1 MDNKQKEQLKK
12 GLVFSG
18 LGLLCALS
26 IWFIFA
32 PSDKDKAE
40 EQQGLNKDIPQAT
53 VEQLTDN
60 KLKAYEL
67 GDKSASEE
75 QAQAEMGRLSD
86 YFADATPTPE
96 VQQAHEASTAKIE
109 GSLQRYEEN
118 NRLLSSFYAPDPHE
132 EEREALRTEIDDLR
146 EELRKKDSEAEDEE
160 EKQLRLMEHSYQM
173 ASKYLPK
180 GIYPLMPLPKLPS
193 DPSQSH
199 RAKARWQQQASQCLK
214 HSPNRSLSC
223 QVLLSR

>member
-1 MDNKQKEQLKK
+1 MDNKHKEQLKK

-32 PSDKDKAE
+32 PLDKDKSE

-86 YFADATPTPE
+86 YFAENTA
-96 VQQAHEASTAKIE
+96 AFEA
-109 GSLQRYEEN
+109 
-118 NRLLSSFYAPDPHE
+118 
-132 EEREALRTEIDDLR
+132 
-146 EELRKKDSEAEDEE
+146 
-160 EKQLRLMEHSYQM
+160 
-173 ASKYLPK
+173 
-180 GIYPLMPLPKLPS
+180 
-193 DPSQSH
+193 
-199 RAKARWQQQASQCLK
+199 
-214 HSPNRSLSC
+214 
-223 QVLLSR
+223 